1 MSNARILAD
10 LMGTSTTV
18 PSSKLSLGA
27 GDLPSGSVL
36 QVVNHTD
43 NTTYKQDGA
52 GQTDCTN
59 YNVSITPSSTSSKIL
74 IMMTFQLEVNDG
86 NNSSFWEAQGTWGIR
101 DVTNSTDLEK
111 WLVKLKTANQTNQ
124 QDLVTT
130 ATGHYVH
137 SPATTSQITYS
148 VRLDQGTDTAYEIS
162 AQGDYVATLM
172 EIAG

>member
-1 MSNARILAD
+1 MALIKLNNQSLSNV
-10 LMGTSTTV
+10 TS
-18 PSSKLSLGA
+18 A
-27 GDLPSGSVL
+27 GLPSGTVL

-74 IMMTFQLEVNDG
+74 IIMTFEVRVNDENDNGFHEARG
-86 NNSSFWEAQGTWGIR
+86 NWAIR

-111 WLVKLKTANQTNQ
+111 WLIEQYISGESRNQRFT
-124 QDLVTT
+124 VT
-130 ATGHYVH
+130 ATGHYLH
-137 SPATTSQITYS
+137 SPSTTSQITYS
-148 VRLDQGTDTAYEIS
+148 VRLDEGTDTAY
-162 AQGDYVATLM
+162 AMTARGNYTATLM